1 MSRVRPRKT
10 DLRGADTDVL
20 KILALQ
26 SGDPRRIRRALDPKQ
41 PVAPSLIP
49 HLIPLLAVDASALD
63 AMHALRSV
71 APRRPGMLIDALF
84 DVRLAPVV
92 RRRLARVMSAC
103 RTADAIEALL
113 QAAIDE
119 HVSVRVQCAR
129 TLFLIHRRDPALT
142 IESDRV
148 TAVVLNEVER
158 DPPDLG
164 LIFTLLAL
172 IYPATPIRVAYR
184 SLRGG
189 NAHARGF
196 ALEYLHG
203 ILPTE
208 IRVKLTPIIERLPT
222 RS

>member
-26 SGDPRRIRRALDPKQ
+26 SDDPQRIRRALDPNE
-41 PVAPSLIP
+41 PVAASLIP
-49 HLIPLLAVDASALD
+49 HLIPLLAVDAAALD

-71 APRRPGMLIDALF
+71 APRRPGMLIDALL
-84 DVRLAPVV
+84 DVRLTSVV
-92 RRRLARVMSAC
+92 RRRIARVMSVC
-103 RTADAIEALL
+103 RTADAVEALL
-113 QAAIDE
+113 QAAADE

-129 TLFLIHRRDPALT
+129 TLFLIHRREPSLKVD
-142 IESDRV
+142 SDRV
-148 TAVVLNEVER
+148 TPLVLSEVDRE
-158 DPPDLG
+158 PPDVG

-172 IYPATPIRVAYR
+172 VYPATPIRVAYR
-184 SLRGG
+184 SLRGR

-203 ILPTE
+203 VLSAE
-208 IRVKLTPIIERLPT
+208 IRVKLTPIIERLQP
-222 RS
+222 RQ